1 MYNITFQQIE
11 AFLTV
16 AKSLNLSK
24 AGEILY
30 TSQPAL
36 SKTLKRFEDGVGMKL
51 FIRSN
56 QGMILTSDGEYLF
69 SVLEPIYKSMVQCI
83 RIAQHNSAMPLKV
96 LRAVYSSTY
105 FCSRDFDPIRAT
117 VEKYTK
123 KHPDVKVHEVLCD
136 IKELRQALEF
146 GNADIVVTEDF
157 CVRDMPNISVKR
169 INSLKMYI
177 ALSASHPIAQNKPF
191 NFSMLEGHTCFA
203 VPTMND
209 EQSDI
214 EALRTWCRK
223 NGFLPQSVEFLPNF
237 ISMMHAVSLGK
248 GFAITSCLE
257 PLTVGGDFVFH
268 PVSLPTAP
276 FVCVAWRTGKISRE
290 VKNFIDML
298 PDAVVPAGS
307 AAEGDEPVKS

>member
-1 MYNITFQQIE
+1 VYNITFQQIE

-56 QGMILTSDGEYLF
+56 QGMILTSDGEYLY

-83 RIAQHNSAMPLKV
+83 RIAQHNASMPLKL
-96 LRAVYSSTY
+96 LRIVYSSTY
-105 FCSRDFDPIRAT
+105 FCSKDFDPIRDT
-117 VEKYTK
+117 VEKYMK
-123 KHPDVKVHEVLCD
+123 RHPDVKLHEVLCD

-157 CVRDMPNISVKR
+157 CVRDMPNISIKR
-169 INSLKMYI
+169 IKPIKMFVAI
-177 ALSASHPIAQNKPF
+177 SADHPAVQNEPF
-191 NFSMLEGHTCFA
+191 ELSMLEGMTLYA
-203 VPTMND
+203 VATMND
-209 EQSDI
+209 EQQDV
-214 EALRTWCRK
+214 EALRMWCRR
-223 NGFLPQSVEFLPNF
+223 NGFLPQSVEFMPNF
-237 ISMMHAVSLGK
+237 ISLLHALALGK
-248 GFAITSCLE
+248 GFAITSRLE
-257 PLTVGGDFVFH
+257 PLIAGDNIVFH
-268 PVSLPTAP
+268 PFAMPATP

-298 PDAVVPAGS
+298 PDADDAPFAGELA
-307 AAEGDEPVKS
+307 AAENS

>member
-56 QGMILTSDGEYLF
+56 QGMILTSDGEYLY

-83 RIAQHNSAMPLKV
+83 RIAQHNASMPLKY
-96 LRAVYSSTY
+96 LRIVYTSTY
-105 FCSRDFDPIRAT
+105 FYSKDFDPVRET
-117 VEKYTK
+117 VEKYK
-123 KHPDVKVHEVLCD
+123 KRYPDVKMHEVLHD

-157 CVRDMPNISVKR
+157 CVRDMPDISIKR
-169 INSLKMYI
+169 INPMKTFI
-177 ALSASHPIAQNKPF
+177 ALSAKHPVAQCQPLEL
-191 NFSMLEGHTCFA
+191 SMLDGLTCFA

-214 EALRTWCRK
+214 EAIRSWCRK
-223 NGFLPQSVEFLPNF
+223 CGFMPQVELMPNF
-237 ISMMHAVSLGK
+237 LSLLHAIYLGK
-248 GFAITSCLE
+248 GFAITSTFE
-257 PLTVGGDFVFH
+257 PFNAADSIVFI
-268 PVSLPTAP
+268 P
-276 FVCVAWRTGKISRE
+276 FPLSASPYVCVAWRTGKISRE
-290 VKNFIDML
+290 VKNFVDML
-298 PDAVVPAGS
+298 PDS
-307 AAEGDEPVKS
+307 EEEDTPVNS